1 MTSRMTSFCT
11 LTTED
16 NNPENPEK
24 KKNKKRKVGALEEDD
39 CIIL

>member
-16 NNPENPEK
+16 YDPENPEK
-24 KKNKKRKVGALEEDD
+24 KKKKKRKVGALEEDD

>member
-1 MTSRMTSFCT
+1 MTSRFCT

-39 CIIL
+39 SK